1 MISPRVNPSVLRVLR
16 FSRPSKRFAAIPM
29 VGDNTGRKKDF
40 DAATGCVM
48 IFSTL
53 MMDVDRL
60 LADLAGILSSRPEI
74 LFAYLHGSVLMGK
87 NPRDIDIAVFLQP
100 EAPAVNDPI
109 ETAIELSLDV
119 EKRIGSLPVD
129 IKILN
134 GAPVAFRF
142 AAVSGRLIF
151 SRDEDR
157 RVDFLASTW
166 SEYFDFKPLA
176 DRFLREVRHDG
187 L

>member
-1 MISPRVNPSVLRVLR
+1 
-16 FSRPSKRFAAIPM
+16 
-29 VGDNTGRKKDF
+29 
-40 DAATGCVM
+40 M
-48 IFSTL
+48 IFLTPMIDL
-53 MMDVDRL
+53 NRL
-60 LADLAGILSSRPEI
+60 LADLAGVLSSRPEI
-74 LFAYLHGSVLMGK
+74 LFAYLHGSVLTGE
-87 NPRDIDIAVFLQP
+87 NPRDVDVAVFLQP
-100 EAPAVNDPI
+100 EVPAADDPI

-119 EKRIGSLPVD
+119 EKRIGSLPADV
-129 IKILN
+129 KILN

-157 RVDFLASTW
+157 RANFLASTW

-176 DRFLREVRHDG
+176 DRYLREFRHDG

>member
-1 MISPRVNPSVLRVLR
+1 MISPPVKLSILQ
-16 FSRPSKRFAAIPM
+16 FFRPSKGFGAFPMAGDRSGHKENFNAAS
-29 VGDNTGRKKDF
+29 
-40 DAATGCVM
+40 GCVI
-48 IFSTL
+48 IFSTP
-53 MMDVDRL
+53 MVDIDRL

>member
-1 MISPRVNPSVLRVLR
+1 MNSPPVKLSILQ
-16 FSRPSKRFAAIPM
+16 FFRPSKGFVTIPTA
-29 VGDNTGRKKDF
+29 GDSTGRKRDF
-40 DAATGCVM
+40 DAAPGCVM
-48 IFSTL
+48 IFSTP
-53 MMDVDRL
+53 MMDINRL
-60 LADLAGILSSRPEI
+60 LTDLAGILSSRPDI
-74 LFAYLHGSVLMGK
+74 LFAYLHGSVLTGE
-87 NPRDIDIAVFLQP
+87 NPRDIDVAVFLRLESP
-100 EAPAVNDPI
+100 EAEDPI
-109 ETAIELSLDV
+109 ETAIELCLEA
-119 EKRIGSLPVD
+119 EKRIGSIPVD
-129 IKILN
+129 VKVLN

-176 DRFLREVRHDG
+176 DRYLREVRHDG